1 MHNYT
6 FLNLGMHP
14 LANSYLKKKELKR
27 KERKYKLQVSFN
39 KKNFLVKVISKF
51 SSKKMFNNQYPYR

>member
-14 LANSYLKKKELKR
+14 LANSYLKKKELIILYLPHLNGSMEMTMEIR
-27 KERKYKLQVSFN
+27 N
-39 KKNFLVKVISKF
+39 
-51 SSKKMFNNQYPYR
+51 

>member
-14 LANSYLKKKELKR
+14 LANSYLKKKELKKKR
-27 KERKYKLQVSFN
+27 KK
-39 KKNFLVKVISKF
+39 I
-51 SSKKMFNNQYPYR
+51 